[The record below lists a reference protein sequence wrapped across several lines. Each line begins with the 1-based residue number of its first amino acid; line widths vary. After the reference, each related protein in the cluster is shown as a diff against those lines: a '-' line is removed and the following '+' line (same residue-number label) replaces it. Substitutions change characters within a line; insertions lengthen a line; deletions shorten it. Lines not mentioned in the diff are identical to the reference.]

1 MPQVLDQLPVLG
13 LRMVVGGLLVVAF
26 AVIAEL
32 SEPKKLA
39 GLFTAAPAVALGG
52 LLVML
57 ATKGA
62 GDVRRAALGMIAGAI
77 AMVVYCGLAAWGCGA
92 WAPWLVRCWCWAPG
106 ARSPGCCTGWWG
118 DGSSPR
124 SALGADG
131 RLERTDRA
139 APRQAPGGRL
149 A

>member
-77 AMVVYCGLAAWGCGA
+77 AMVVYCGLAAWGVRRLGALAGSVLVLGA
-92 WAPWLVRCWCWAPG
+92 WGAVAGLLYWLVG
-106 ARSPGCCTGWWG
+106 
-118 DGSSPR
+118 
-124 SALGADG
+124 
-131 RLERTDRA
+131 
-139 APRQAPGGRL
+139 
-149 A
+149 